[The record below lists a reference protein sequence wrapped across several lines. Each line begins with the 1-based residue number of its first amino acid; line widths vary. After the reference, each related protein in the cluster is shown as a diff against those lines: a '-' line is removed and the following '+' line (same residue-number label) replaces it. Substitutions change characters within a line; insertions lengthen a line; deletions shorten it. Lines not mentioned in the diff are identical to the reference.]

1 MSQQRP
7 EPEEQL
13 SGTLLSG
20 VQGLARA
27 LGGMSTTFA
36 LAGILSLIVA
46 VLLFIFIPDLN
57 LYAYII
63 LGIGGA
69 LVLMSLAIS
78 IGTVSRAV
86 TSRRGRYGANTAVM
100 IVAFVALVGVGNFL
114 AFEDTARKRIDVT
127 ATKQFTLA
135 PRTEDLLRD
144 LKETI
149 LAKAFFRPAGTV
161 EEQRFQEQV
170 EGLLREFE
178 IRTDDFSF
186 EFIDPDLD
194 PLTAREYGLTAY
206 NNIVF
211 EHKDSKR
218 KHQVSPSPFLEQ
230 DIVTALLT
238 VTGEEQKRVYFVT
251 GHGEKNID
259 DIQDTTAGFG
269 LARQET
275 ANEFYAVSAI
285 DLNTDEGRG
294 ALEKDRLDGN
304 VNMLVVAGP
313 TKDMLEGESEIL
325 HNYLKDG
332 GQMLFLL
339 EPDTPQSFRDF
350 LARWGV
356 LVGEGHIVDG
366 QRNFGL
372 KQNVAI
378 HPDQYIS
385 VRETQE
391 ITASLERTFYPGVT
405 SLLPA
410 KGVAFFPD
418 LTQGAGEEEGQEP
431 TQITPTVTG
440 VALAFTTDD
449 SWLIKDSG
457 RNDHDTEIDTQGPF
471 FPAVAFQAVGPLDEA
486 LPVDA
491 TTVNLAS
498 LIVVGDADFASNRFF
513 YGSGG
518 TTASNSDFFLN
529 SVNWLVGDIP
539 LANIRPKPFAFREL
553 VLTRNQFNT
562 MRYISWFF
570 LPSLMA
576 LAGGLVW
583 WRRR

>member
-7 EPEEQL
+7 EPKEQL
-13 SGTLLSG
+13 SGTLFSG

-27 LGGMSTTFA
+27 LGGLSTTFA

-46 VLLFIFIPDLN
+46 VLLFIFISDLN

-69 LVLMSLAIS
+69 LVLMSLAVS

-86 TSRRGRYGANTAVM
+86 TSRRGRYGANTAIM
-100 IVAFVALVGVGNFL
+100 IVAFIALVGVGNFL
-114 AFEDTARKRIDVT
+114 AFEDTARKRMDVT
-127 ATKQFTLA
+127 ATRQFSLA
-135 PRTEDLLRD
+135 PRTEDLLKD
-144 LKETI
+144 LNDKIE
-149 LAKAFFRPAGTV
+149 AKAFFRPATTLG
-161 EEQRFQEQV
+161 EQRDRDQV
-170 EGLLREFE
+170 NGLLEEFE
-178 IRTDDFSF
+178 VRTDDFSF
-186 EFIDPDLD
+186 EFVDPDLD
-194 PLTAREYGLTAY
+194 PLTAREYGVTAY
-206 NNIVF
+206 SNIVF
-211 EHKDSKR
+211 EHKDTKR
-218 KHQVSPSPFLEQ
+218 KYQVSPSQFLEQ
-230 DIVTALLT
+230 DFVTALLT
-238 VTGEEQKRVYFVT
+238 VTGKEQKRVYFLT
-251 GHGEKNID
+251 GHGERESKNFE
-259 DIQDTTAGFG
+259 DTTAGFG

-275 ANEFYAVSAI
+275 ANEFYFVDEI
-285 DLNTDEGRG
+285 DLNTDQGKG
-294 ALEKDRLDGN
+294 KLEKDRLEEN

-313 TKDMLEGESEIL
+313 TKDMLEEESEIL

-332 GQMLFLL
+332 GQMMFLL
-339 EPDTPQSFRDF
+339 EPETPQSFREF
-350 LARWGV
+350 LARWGI
-356 LVGEGHIVDG
+356 LVGEGHIVDE

-378 HPDQYIS
+378 HRDQYNPFLP
-385 VRETQE
+385 ELTG
-391 ITASLERTFYPGVT
+391 TLDRTFYPGVT

-410 KGVAFFPD
+410 KGVAFLPE
-418 LTQGAGEEEGQEP
+418 LTQEDGEVQQP
-431 TQITPTVTG
+431 PQTTPTISG
-440 VALAFTTDD
+440 VALALTSEE

-457 RNDHDTEIDTQGPF
+457 RNDHNAETDTQGPF
-471 FPAVAFQAVGPLDEA
+471 FPAVAFQATAPLGEA
-486 LPVDA
+486 LPADLS
-491 TTVNLAS
+491 TIKLAS

-539 LANIRPKPFAFREL
+539 LANVRPKPFAFREL